1 VRPAGTP
8 PAADGPL
15 LQTTGLRRT
24 FGGLVAVRDVDFR
37 LARGEIRAIIGP
49 NGAGKTTLVSMISG
63 RIAPHAGRI
72 VFDGHDITATRAH
85 QRVALGIV
93 YTFQLISVL
102 RTLTVFENVALA
114 AQRRLLRGPGDVF
127 RLRASAL
134 ADPVREALATV
145 GLRDAWDQPAGALP
159 YGHQRL
165 LEIAMALALHPR
177 LLILDEPTQG
187 LAPDEIDGLVAL
199 VRRIAGTTTVLLIE
213 HNVRVVLDLAH
224 RVTVMDQ
231 GRIIAE
237 GIPAEVE
244 ADPTV
249 QRVYLGER

>member
-1 VRPAGTP
+1 
-8 PAADGPL
+8 
-15 LQTTGLRRT
+15 
-24 FGGLVAVRDVDFR
+24 
-37 LARGEIRAIIGP
+37 
-49 NGAGKTTLVSMISG
+49 
-63 RIAPHAGRI
+63 
-72 VFDGHDITATRAH
+72 
-85 QRVALGIV
+85 
-93 YTFQLISVL
+93 
-102 RTLTVFENVALA
+102 
-114 AQRRLLRGPGDVF
+114 
-127 RLRASAL
+127 
-134 ADPVREALATV
+134 VREALATV

-249 QRVYLGER
+249 QRVYLGGR

>member
-1 VRPAGTP
+1 
-8 PAADGPL
+8 L
-15 LQTTGLRRT
+15 LQTVSLRRT

-37 LARGEIRAIIGP
+37 VDRGEIRAIIGP

-63 RIAPHAGRI
+63 RLAPSAGRI
-72 VFDGHDITATRAH
+72 VFAGADITAARAH
-85 QRVALGIV
+85 RRVALGIV

-127 RLRASAL
+127 RLRASTL
-134 ADPVREALATV
+134 AGPVREALDAV
-145 GLRDAWDQPAGALP
+145 GLRAAWTQTAAALP

-165 LEIAMALALHPR
+165 LELAMALALRPR

-187 LAPDEIDGLVAL
+187 LAPEEVAALAEL
-199 VRRIAGTTTVLLIE
+199 VRRIARETTVLLIE
-213 HNVRVVLDLAH
+213 HNMRVVLDLAH

-237 GIPAEVE
+237 GTPAEVE